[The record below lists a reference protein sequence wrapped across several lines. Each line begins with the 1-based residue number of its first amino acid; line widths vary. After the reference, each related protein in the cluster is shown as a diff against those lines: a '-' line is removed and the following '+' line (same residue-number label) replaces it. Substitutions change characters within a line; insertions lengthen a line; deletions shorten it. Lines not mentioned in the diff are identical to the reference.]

1 MEQLF
6 FPLCQK
12 RIWPAAVLLDDGI
25 DFGHQAD
32 SFVQGN
38 DNAMVVLNVVLR
50 EGTAFAVFKP
60 FLADLV
66 TADVE
71 VPDALWYAIEEA
83 LRGIDPHSVAFVTD
97 FDDLIVTLA
106 NELRHVF
113 GWLNGRRIKQ
123 MKKPGKP
130 TCREAGLHG
139 KVPHDLRRS
148 AAFTIPGL
156 LLGLLAYEVLEFSC
170 AKVAELVDAQDS
182 GSCGVKPVGV
192 RFPPFA

>member
-1 MEQLF
+1 MGVDHFVDL
-6 FPLCQK
+6 
-12 RIWPAAVLLDDGI
+12 
-25 DFGHQAD
+25 GHQAD
-32 SFVQGN
+32 GFVQGD
-38 DNAMVVLNVVLR
+38 DNLVIVRDVFLR
-50 EGTAFAVFKP
+50 EYTAFAVFKP
-60 FLADLV
+60 FLADLIA
-66 TADVE
+66 TDVE

-97 FDDLIVTLA
+97 FDDLIITLA
-106 NELRHVF
+106 NEFRHVF

-130 TCREAGLHG
+130 TCRKAGLHG